1 MKTQIDQQNGLS
13 PLIAARRDFNKA
25 LRIAQLRQIWE
36 RLTGHRSSLIP
47 FDYLQHI
54 VEATNRRY
62 RGIQA
67 VPLSSI
73 IGSLDRSAD
82 FDRSFLPIQVHS
94 RSKWVHV
101 DAANLQ
107 GISLPPIS
115 LYRIGEAYFV
125 IDGHHRV
132 SVARN
137 LGQTFIDAEVT
148 EVQSRVPVSANLT
161 LKDLDIL
168 GPYRDFITATRLD
181 VLRPGVDITFKRPDF
196 YPRLLEHIKV
206 HQYYMATESMQ
217 EVDWEAAVIDWYD
230 RIYMPFIKAIRQ
242 QHLSNDFPQ
251 QTEATLYLWIIEHA
265 YFLSKKYNQNVRP
278 EQAASDFASLYS
290 HRLSRI
296 LQRYW
301 VNIRER
307 LTPIKL
313 RSGPPTGTWRE
324 EQVNKGTTV
333 SLFHDILVTLSGADT
348 GWLALSQAGEFA
360 RREKGVLHGLHVL
373 TTDSPEE
380 RERGQR
386 ILDEYAF
393 RCQSTGL
400 AYTSSLAVGTIEDEI
415 ISRARWSDLVVI
427 NQRRELGGR
436 ASIPL
441 GTIFHNV
448 AERTARPILAVQGTR
463 VYTLRKL
470 VLAYD
475 GSPKSREALFVM
487 RDLVNRWQVAG
498 VIVTVES
505 PRTNRD
511 VLDAARTYVDQQG
524 SSVVKACFETGIPH
538 DVILRIMLQEEAD
551 LLLMGGYGYQPLIK
565 AFLGSTVDRILR
577 EAWFPVLICR

>member
-25 LRIAQLRQIWE
+25 LRVAQLRQIWE
-36 RLTGHRSSLIP
+36 RFTGHRSSLIP

-148 EVQSRVPVSANLT
+148 EVQSRVPVTTNLT

-181 VLRPGVDITFKRPDF
+181 VLRPDVDIVFKRPDF

-206 HQYYMATESMQ
+206 HQYYMATESKQ
-217 EVDWEAAVIDWYD
+217 EVGWEAAVIDWYD
-230 RIYMPFIKAIRQ
+230 RIYMLFVKAIRQ

-251 QTEATLYLWIIEHA
+251 QTEATLYLWITEHA

-278 EQAASDFASLYS
+278 EQATRDFAAQYS
-290 HRLSRI
+290 HRPNRI
-296 LQRYW
+296 LQRFW
-301 VNIRER
+301 VNVRER
-307 LTPIKL
+307 LTPTRL
-313 RSGPPTGTWRE
+313 QAGPRAGTWRE
-324 EQVNKGTTV
+324 EQANEGPA
-333 SLFHDILVTLSGADT
+333 SLFHDILVTLSGAET
-348 GWLALSQAGEFA
+348 GWHALSQAGEFA

-373 TTDSPEE
+373 TADNPEE
-380 RERGQR
+380 RKCGQH

-393 RCQSTGL
+393 RCQSMGL

-427 NQRRELGGR
+427 NQRREQGER
-436 ASIPL
+436 ANIPL

-448 AERTARPILAVQGTR
+448 AERTARPILAVPGTN
-463 VYTLRKL
+463 VYIPRKL

-505 PRTNRD
+505 PRTNREL
-511 VLDAARTYVDQQG
+511 LDAARTYVDQQG
-524 SSVVKACFETGIPH
+524 NSVVKACFETGIPH
-538 DVILRIMLQEEAD
+538 DVILRIMQQEEAD